1 MAAVLG
7 DTGQFIVERCDQQEL
22 LLYFRI
28 LHLDRDSA
36 NGLRFLPIIGSLVD
50 RQSGI
55 HRLYIYLGEGKRRL
69 AEHFCRR
76 RSGVSIEEV

>member
-1 MAAVLG
+1 VAGVLG
-7 DTGQFIVERCDQQEL
+7 HIGQFIVERCDQREL

-28 LHLDRDSA
+28 LHLARDSA
-36 NGLRFLPIIGSLVD
+36 NGLRFLPIIGSLVN

-55 HRLYIYLGEGKRRL
+55 HCLDVYLREGKRRL

-76 RSGVSIEEV
+76 RSGVSIEGV